1 MEVTTQVGGPDPSDP
16 QGHPSASSQ
25 QLGGGLSEPQGPWR
39 NSGSTCFRQGLALSP
54 EAVTEPEPARQ
65 PPGGPA
71 EGSAQ
76 WGSRRAP
83 STGPGPGPGP
93 SPGPRPG
100 VEAQAHLI
108 LEKEAQPPPRCAP
121 RDSAEGLAQPGRRH
135 SWLQVPGE
143 RAGKGPAR
151 VLVGRGRGPCGPQQS
166 QQVPRFLSGETGSAA
181 AQGQGQGQC
190 WCPAQ
195 ATPTPT
201 QAHSPAPH
209 ATLPPAAATRH
220 TCCLDHLLG
229 SIAQALPRAQRGES
243 GHRWAGLLESSKAV
257 TFCQHEVTF
266 GSQRLPAPGHPP
278 TESSACAL
286 ELEAALRPALPT
298 QPATR
303 AERPLFYTFDLDG
316 PTPQSCR
323 QEAGAAPHGQPLGA
337 RSPPR
342 PRALL
347 STCPATG
354 HEQRQAPPPREATPR
369 PAVGAPTC
377 QFQDPAE
384 GHVLVFDL
392 DTGNTRLG
400 LLCQDLL
407 GSRAV
412 LVGLVPHHPSVY
424 APDDTPAARP
434 LAVPAASRNS
444 RHAGLWPVS
453 PAPSSPVPSSISSG
467 DYQQVALGPKEAKL
481 SLEPWN
487 GPGPGT
493 PIGVGLLPGPIPV
506 RVPLQLG
513 DRTPSQDPGWPRPA
527 AGKSDSTH
535 TIWGLDAPG
544 MQDASA
550 GQPRRL
556 RVTGPELA
564 SEPGPPAPAPAQE
577 AARAVFQAETGSLSR
592 KEASTAHL
600 VDPGAEDSRQGPL
613 GGWPPRGEQ
622 RPLSGQH
629 PAAGQPPSPGQP
641 PLLGTPLARQHPLT
655 SQPSFRQEPAVP
667 KEPFLSRGPPSA
679 REAGQGPAPWQ
690 EGEAVGLP
698 VHVGVLRAPPAQ
710 ETCVYV
716 SRDTVGLGV
725 PPGPNAPWLSPRQP
739 FGALR
744 APGEPL
750 SLVTV
755 TAPGTSYK
763 VLPVAVGGAAPP
775 GPRLKLTAE
784 DLTGSPAVTSLGLL
798 SGAYD
803 APPRPPPGP
812 RGRAQSPA
820 AVVIDTG
827 SGFTKCGLAGEDH
840 VLSVLPSRVQLLQPP
855 GPGQPRHA
863 MLGAGGGACTV
874 LSRGVVSDWDALEV
888 LWQHLFYC
896 KLGVRPEELA
906 VLVADSPVSPRTNR
920 EKVAE
925 ILFECFRVPA
935 MQTVQQALLALYAHG
950 RTTGLVLGSGHGT
963 SYVAPI
969 LSGDLAPLHTYRLDV
984 AGADLTEYLAELLLA
999 GGRALPKAGL
1009 VSHLKETCCYVA
1021 LDAQAELARAQAR
1034 APVDFVLPDQQV
1046 VSLGAERFRC
1056 PEALFRPHLLG
1067 LRQPGLPQLAL
1078 LSVSRLEA
1086 RQQEQLLANV
1096 VLDGGSTL
1104 LRGFPERVRQELGPC
1119 ATVLGSPHRAVAA
1132 WLGGSIMAS
1141 RDSFQSL
1148 WLSRREYEEEG
1159 PWAIYKHQ
1167 L

>member
-16 QGHPSASSQ
+16 QGHPSAGSQ
-25 QLGGGLSEPQGPWR
+25 QLGGGLSELQGPWR
-39 NSGSTCFRQGLALSP
+39 NSGPMGFRQGLALSP
-54 EAVTEPEPARQ
+54 EAATEPEPARQ

-76 WGSRRAP
+76 WGPERASQGARTAS
-83 STGPGPGPGP
+83 STGPG
-93 SPGPRPG
+93 PG
-100 VEAQAHLI
+100 VEAQAHLV
-108 LEKEAQPPPRCAP
+108 LEEAPPPPRGAP
-121 RDSAEGLAQPGRRH
+121 RVSAEGLAQPGRRR

-143 RAGKGPAR
+143 RAGKPSAR
-151 VLVGRGRGPCGPQQS
+151 VLVSRGRGPCSPQQS
-166 QQVPRFLSGETGSAA
+166 QQAPRFLSGETGSAAAPGAFPAA

-195 ATPTPT
+195 AHAPG
-201 QAHSPAPH
+201 PH
-209 ATLPPAAATRH
+209 ATLPLAAAACHTR
-220 TCCLDHLLG
+220 CLHHLLG

-243 GHRWAGLLESSKAV
+243 GHRWSGLLESSKAV
-257 TFCQHEVTF
+257 TFCQDEVTL
-266 GSQRLPAPGHPP
+266 GSQRLPAPDPP
-278 TESSACAL
+278 TESSDCAP
-286 ELEAALRPALPT
+286 ELEPAARPALPK
-298 QPATR
+298 QPETP
-303 AERPLFYTFDLDG
+303 AERPRFYTFHLDG
-316 PTPQSCR
+316 PTPQRSR
-323 QEAGAAPHGQPLGA
+323 QEASAPPQGPPLRA
-337 RSPPR
+337 RSPTCPGA
-342 PRALL
+342 PL

-354 HEQRQAPPPREATPR
+354 QGQRPAPPPREATPR

-412 LVGLVPHHPSVY
+412 LVGLVPHHPSAY
-424 APDDTPAARP
+424 APNDTPAARP
-434 LAVPAASRNS
+434 LAVPAASPNS
-444 RHAGLWPVS
+444 RHAGLWRVS

-481 SLEPWN
+481 SLEPRN
-487 GPGPGT
+487 GPSPGT
-493 PIGVGLLPGPIPV
+493 PIPV
-506 RVPLQLG
+506 RAPLQVG

-535 TIWGLDAPG
+535 TIWILDAPG
-544 MQDASA
+544 MQGASA

-556 RVTGPELA
+556 RVTASELA

-577 AARAVFQAETGSLSR
+577 AARAGSHSR

-600 VDPGAEDSRQGPL
+600 MDPWAEDSRQGPL
-613 GGWPPRGEQ
+613 HGWSPLGEQ

-629 PAAGQPPSPGQP
+629 PTAGQPPFPGQP
-641 PLLGTPLARQHPLT
+641 PLPGTPLARQRSLT
-655 SQPSFRQEPAVP
+655 SQPSFRQEPAAP
-667 KEPFLSRGPPSA
+667 KEPLLSRGPPST
-679 REAGQGPAPWQ
+679 REAGQAPAQRQ
-690 EGEAVGLP
+690 EGESVGLP
-698 VHVGVLRAPPAQ
+698 AHLGVLRVPLAQ

-716 SRDTVGLGV
+716 SRETVGLGV
-725 PPGPNAPWLSPRQP
+725 PPGPNARWLSPWQP

-744 APGEPL
+744 APGEQL
-750 SLVTV
+750 SLVTL
-755 TAPGTSYK
+755 TTPGTSNK
-763 VLPVAVGGAAPP
+763 VLPMATVGTAPP

-784 DLTGSPAVTSLGLL
+784 DLTATPVVTSLGLL
-798 SGAYD
+798 SGAHY
-803 APPRPPPGP
+803 APPGP
-812 RGRAQSPA
+812 SPGPRRHVPGHAQGSA

-840 VLSVLPSRVQLLQPP
+840 VLSVVPSRVQLLQPP
-855 GPGQPRHA
+855 GPGQPRYA
-863 MLGAGGGACTV
+863 MLGAGGGACPV
-874 LSRGVVSDWDALEV
+874 LTRGVVSDWDALEV

-896 KLGVRPEELA
+896 KLGLRPEELA

-925 ILFECFRVPA
+925 ILFECFHVPA
-935 MQTVQQALLALYAHG
+935 MQTAQQALLALYAHG

-963 SYVAPI
+963 SYVAPV
-969 LSGDLAPLHTYRLDV
+969 LTGDLAPLHTYRLDV

-1009 VSHLKETCCYVA
+1009 VSRLKETCCYVA
-1021 LDAQAELARAQAR
+1021 LDAQAELARAQAQ
-1034 APVDFVLPDQQV
+1034 APVDFVLPDEQV
-1046 VSLGAERFRC
+1046 VSLGSERFRC
-1056 PEALFRPHLLG
+1056 PEALFQPHLLG

-1078 LSVSRLEA
+1078 LSISRLEA
-1086 RQQEQLLANV
+1086 QQQEQLLANV

-1104 LRGFPERVRQELGPC
+1104 VRGFPERLQQELGPG

-1141 RDSFQSL
+1141 RDSFRSL